1 VAGVA
6 EKEEED
12 EEEEDERDDD
22 ANTEDAGAT
31 AGVAAAGV
39 EEEELQELAE
49 QVEHPRACARAAPE
63 AGAGDSNSP
72 FCDTAA
78 RRSFRTCSTDP
89 MISVADRVV
98 ANDWSCPPPALLP
111 PPPLPP
117 PP

>member
-1 VAGVA
+1 MAGVA

-39 EEEELQELAE
+39 EEEELQE
-49 QVEHPRACARAAPE
+49 QVEHPRACARATPE